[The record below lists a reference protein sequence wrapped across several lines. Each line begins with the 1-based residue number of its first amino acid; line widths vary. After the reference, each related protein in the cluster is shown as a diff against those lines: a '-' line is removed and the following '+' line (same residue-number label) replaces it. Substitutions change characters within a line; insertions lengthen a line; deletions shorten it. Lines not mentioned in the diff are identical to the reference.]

1 MSLIPLVT
9 AENVTKRAL
18 VVRAMTFAS
27 VVFPTPGGPQKIID
41 GTLSFAIIPRRTFP
55 SPIKCPCPATSS
67 RVRGLSRS
75 ASGVASSSPS
85 CDSNRLG

>member
-55 SPIKCPCPATSS
+55 SPIKCPWPATSS
-67 RVRGLSRS
+67 RVRGRSRS
-75 ASGVASSSPS
+75 ASGVASSSHS